1 MSNVGQEFR
10 ALFLSTFEPCAE
22 NGDVNDPTK
31 SCCDRYVFNTVVTRA
46 KSLVVCVGSPLVL
59 LKIEQQMVL
68 KYGKRAG
75 KCWSAYLS
83 NCLKSNTVKVP
94 KSVIPS
100 SRVKKRFRN
109 ELSVLVSDT
118 STLSQKETASLSVK
132 EIACQF
138 QAAEIKLCQAKQQSN
153 ALMSRPDV
161 STRRV
166 RTSDA
171 PASIRQNILPIAGV
185 NPSTHEQKTVLA
197 NLGGAQT
204 SSSGGLNSRKGAEI
218 KQNTA
223 SSAHHT
229 ILLAK
234 ESTVSRQRKQK
245 NVIGNKPQG

>member
-1 MSNVGQEFR
+1 M
-10 ALFLSTFEPCAE
+10 
-22 NGDVNDPTK
+22 
-31 SCCDRYVFNTVVTRA
+31 
-46 KSLVVCVGSPLVL
+46 VCVGSPLVL

-100 SRVKKRFRN
+100 SRMKKKFRN

-118 STLSQKETASLSVK
+118 STLSQKKTASLAVK
-132 EIACQF
+132 EIACQLP
-138 QAAEIKLCQAKQQSN
+138 AAEVKLCQAKHQSN

-161 STRRV
+161 TTVSTRRV
-166 RTSDA
+166 RTTAA
-171 PASIRQNILPIAGV
+171 PASIRQNILSSAGV
-185 NPSTHEQKTVLA
+185 NPSTREQKTVLA
-197 NLGGAQT
+197 NLRDSQT
-204 SSSGGLNSRKGAEI
+204 SSSGGLTSRKGAEI

-234 ESTVSRQRKQK
+234 ESTVSRQSKQK